1 MNNKI
6 EYLKNL
12 KDIGTKL
19 SDFEEIKA
27 ENEKYTI
34 LGKGNFGYVEKM
46 KSKKNNKIYAI
57 KKIDK
62 NSPQFNDI
70 NFQRETELML
80 RLDHESIMKLYGYFY
95 DKENINKYKEIYKD
109 KKNKNDLD
117 KLNEDISIYCLV
129 LEIAENGS
137 LRKFYNNK
145 IINRD
150 KNLVPIEQKDIIN
163 ILKKILTGLKYL
175 QDEGIMH
182 RDISPDNILLDKNNN
197 VKITDFGISAIHKD
211 YKAQNQDI
219 EEDLI
224 SKETVVGRYAFAS
237 PEVHKGES
245 YDYSCDIYSLG
256 LTFLCLMSYENP
268 IIITT
273 YSKGKKI
280 RDIKKG
286 NIHQNYNP
294 YLQKLILR
302 MIEDDPNL
310 RPTSSEAYDELEI
323 IEIFIDKPNNK
334 IIERCL
340 DELNKNNNSMS
351 NDNYNKINKKFLRL
365 NTENINTNNN
375 NIREE
380 FGFSSSNS
388 IYSQDTSN
396 PQPTPNSQFTPNPQ
410 LTQNPQPTPNS
421 QFTPNPQ
428 LTQNPQPT
436 PNSQFTPNPQL
447 TQNPQF
453 TPNPQTIPNPQFTP
467 NPQTTPNPQFTPN
480 PQTTPNPQFT
490 PNPQPYETFQRT
502 PQDFLYNNN
511 HLNNNSLNVNNY
523 YTNNN
528 NQYNFYNTQNNFRS
542 FRRMQTFQRPTFQM
556 PLSIPASSEV
566 VNLINNEKEIERERE
581 RERERENEDGREKRN
596 LI

>member
-1 MNNKI
+1 MKNRI
-6 EYLKNL
+6 ENLKNL

-62 NSPQFNDI
+62 NSPQFNLKD
-70 NFQRETELML
+70 FQRETELML
-80 RLDHESIMKLYGYFY
+80 RLDHESIIKLYGYFD
-95 DKENINKYKEIYKD
+95 DKENINKYKEIYKY

-117 KLNEDISIYCLV
+117 KLNEDIIINCLV

-137 LRKFYNNK
+137 LRNFYNNK

-224 SKETVVGRYAFAS
+224 SKETIVGRYAFAS

-273 YSKGKKI
+273 NSKGKKI
-280 RDIKKG
+280 RNIKKE
-286 NIHQNYNP
+286 NIHKNYNP

-302 MIEDDPNL
+302 MIENDPNL

-334 IIERCL
+334 IIKRCL

-388 IYSQDTSN
+388 IYSQPTSN

-410 LTQNPQPTPNS
+410 LTQNPQT
-421 QFTPNPQ
+421 
-428 LTQNPQPT
+428 
-436 PNSQFTPNPQL
+436 
-447 TQNPQF
+447 
-453 TPNPQTIPNPQFTP
+453 TP
-467 NPQTTPNPQFTPN
+467 NPQTTQNH
-480 PQTTPNPQFT
+480 QFT
-490 PNPQPYETFQRT
+490 PNPQPYQTFQRT

-511 HLNNNSLNVNNY
+511 HLNNNSLNANNY